1 MLERNEMSDFPD
13 VYADG
18 FGLTAGQYGVTLTF
32 THILPTGE
40 PGPHEEPTEPV
51 VRLRIGRELAKTLQ
65 ESLSQF
71 LAASAQ
77 LPSSSAPTR
86 H

>member
-1 MLERNEMSDFPD
+1 MPEFPD

-18 FGLTAGQYGVTLTF
+18 FSLTAGQYGVTLTF
-32 THILPTGE
+32 THVLPTGE
-40 PGPHEEPTEPV
+40 PRPHEEPTEPV
-51 VRLRIGRELAKTLQ
+51 VRLRMGRELAKTLQ

-71 LAASAQ
+71 LAATAQQPPVSA
-77 LPSSSAPTR
+77 TTK

>member
-1 MLERNEMSDFPD
+1 MPDFPD

-32 THILPTGE
+32 THVLPTGE

-51 VRLRIGRELAKTLQ
+51 VRLRMGRELAKTLQ
-65 ESLSQF
+65 ENLSQL
-71 LAASAQ
+71 LAVSAQ
-77 LPSSSAPTR
+77 LPSTSATTK

>member
-1 MLERNEMSDFPD
+1 MPDHPD

-18 FGLTAGQYGVTLTF
+18 FSLTGGQYGVTLTF
-32 THILPTGE
+32 THSLPTGE
-40 PGPHEEPTEPV
+40 PGPHEDPTEPV
-51 VRLRIGRELAKTLQ
+51 VRLRIGRELAKTLA

-71 LAASAQ
+71 FAASAQ
-77 LPSSSAPTR
+77 QPQTSATTR